1 MKKFGLISLALAAS
15 VFAGPLTWEQLVK
28 SADNDP
34 RYQSAQKRAQMTS
47 GGHNTKLWDKLELR
61 YKLDG
66 FSFAQHDFEL
76 RFTPKAFGEGA
87 ADQAHW
93 DAQVQ
98 YQNARLAEDRAV
110 LLYDRYERAIHYLM
124 RQRLNKLNKELYQV
138 NADRIEVMH
147 LKSGSASFN
156 PQDLMTALEKEAS
169 LRAELISDST
179 SLLNAEA
186 KLRLWV
192 PDFDGVELDT
202 AWLPTMDDV
211 AKEIENGVAVDESFP
226 QIAKALGK
234 KNSETS
240 KAKQDVASGRDY
252 ISHVGIGYSLKIESL
267 MEKYKDLDYGDVTG
281 SYKDYEEDWIKSGGC
296 STFSDDGS
304 TCYKYDNSHVF
315 NVLVPDYDNRKTA
328 DKFFLNV
335 GIRLP
340 FFDSNKDSELR
351 YQVAELDAEG
361 DYMDAV
367 RSVNQK
373 VAKLVEE
380 INALI
385 AQWKVQKEFVEQV
398 NAGSIFEQ
406 FAKNAG
412 SDPLLLLRAR
422 ESGIESDMRAI
433 KLETEVL
440 NRYLELLQ
448 YAGVLSQEG
457 VQNHLQKGLK

>member
-1 MKKFGLISLALAAS
+1 MNKFGLVSLALAAS
-15 VFAGPLTWEQLVK
+15 VFAGPLTWESLIQ

-34 RYQSAQKRAQMTS
+34 RYQAAQKRAEMS
-47 GGHNTKLWDKLELR
+47 RGGQNTKLWDKLELR

-66 FSFAQHDFEL
+66 FSFATHDFEL
-76 RFTPKAFGEGA
+76 RVTPKAFGEGA
-87 ADQAHW
+87 ADREHW
-93 DAQVQ
+93 DAEAM
-98 YQNARLAEDRAV
+98 YQQARLAEDRGV
-110 LLYDRYERAIHYLM
+110 LMYDRYERAIHYLQ
-124 RQRLNKLNKELYQV
+124 RVRLNKLTKELYQV

-156 PQDLMTALEKEAS
+156 PQDLMTALEKEAN

-179 SLLNAEA
+179 SLVHAEE

-192 PDFDGVELDT
+192 PDFNGVELDS
-202 AWLPTMDDV
+202 AWLPTMADV
-211 AKEIENGVAVDESFP
+211 EREIQEGITVDESFP

-252 ISHVGIGYSLKIESL
+252 ISHIGIGYSMKIESL
-267 MEKYKDLDYGDVTG
+267 MEKYKDLDADDVAPGKTYDKYYDEYWEARG
-281 SYKDYEEDWIKSGGC
+281 P
-296 STFSDDGS
+296 DGIG
-304 TCYKYDNSHVF
+304 TIRK
-315 NVLVPDYDNRKTA
+315 LVPEVDNRKTS

-335 GIRLP
+335 GVRLP
-340 FFDSNKDSELR
+340 FFDSNKDADLR
-351 YQVAELDAEG
+351 YQVAELDAMG
-361 DYMDAV
+361 DYMDEV
-367 RSVNQK
+367 RSVNLK
-373 VAKLVEE
+373 VAKLVDE
-380 INALI
+380 INTLI

-433 KLETEVL
+433 KIETEVL

-448 YAGVLSQEG
+448 FAGVLSQEG
-457 VQNHLQKGLK
+457 VVNHLLKGLK

>member
-1 MKKFGLISLALAAS
+1 MMKKFGAISLALAAS
-15 VFAGPLTWEQLVK
+15 VFAGPLTWEQLVQ
-28 SADNDP
+28 SADSDP
-34 RYQSAQKRAQMTS
+34 RYQAAQKRAQMT
-47 GGHNTKLWDKLELR
+47 GGERNTKLWDKLELR

-66 FSFAQHDFEL
+66 FSFASHDFEL
-76 RFTPKAFGEGA
+76 RVTPKAFGEGA
-87 ADQAHW
+87 ADKAHW
-93 DAQVQ
+93 DAQVL
-98 YQNARLAEDRAV
+98 YQKARLAEDRGV
-110 LLYDRYERAIHYLM
+110 LMYDRYERAIHYMM
-124 RQRLNKLNKELYQV
+124 RQRLNKLTKELYQV
-138 NADRIEVMH
+138 NADRIEVLH

-179 SLLNAEA
+179 SLINTEA

-192 PDFDGVELDT
+192 PDFDGVELDST
-202 AWLPTMDDV
+202 WLPTMEEV
-211 AKEIENGVAVDESFP
+211 EKELLEGITVDESFP

-234 KNSETS
+234 RNSETS

-252 ISHVGIGYSLKIESL
+252 ISHIGIGYSMKVESM
-267 MEKYKDLDYGDVTG
+267 MEKYKEMDAYDVSGTG
-281 SYKDYEEDWIKSGGC
+281 SYKDYEAEWKSKVGC
-296 STFSDDGS
+296 TASSSALCQNLGTAKILIPDVDD
-304 TCYKYDNSHVF
+304 
-315 NVLVPDYDNRKTA
+315 RKTS

-361 DYMDAV
+361 DYMDEV

-373 VAKLVEE
+373 VARLVEE

-385 AQWKVQKEFVEQV
+385 AQWKVQKDFVEKV

-440 NRYLELLQ
+440 SRYLELLQ

-457 VQNHLQKGLK
+457 VVNHLQKGLK